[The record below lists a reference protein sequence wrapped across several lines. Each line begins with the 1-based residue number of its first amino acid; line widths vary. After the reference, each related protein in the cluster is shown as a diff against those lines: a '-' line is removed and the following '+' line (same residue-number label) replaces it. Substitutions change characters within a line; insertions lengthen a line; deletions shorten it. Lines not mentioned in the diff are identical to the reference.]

1 MNSAYPLTDQDLAS
15 RQHRWVLHCDM
26 DAFFSSVEQLT
37 RPTLR
42 GRPVL
47 VGGRS
52 GRGVVAGASYEAR
65 ALGCHSAMPMHQAVR
80 LIEPRGVAVPTRGV
94 VYRTVSRRIFR
105 LLRSYV
111 PVIEQLSVDEAF
123 LEPAELRDC
132 TGRDVLEYCEMLRKV
147 VREDI
152 GLSLSFGAGVGKQ
165 YAKIGSGMAKPDGVQ
180 IIPASCMQQILRP
193 LSVRSLWG
201 VGPVSEAKLR
211 HEDIL
216 TIGDLADLPER
227 DVTALLG
234 TAVGRQ
240 LQALARG
247 FDDRPV
253 HERAIAKQ
261 VSSESTYRIDI
272 TDKAGIVAAIDE
284 NGDDAHR
291 RLLHD
296 GRAARTVTVKQKL
309 ADMTIVSRSAT
320 LPYATTDLRTLLALA
335 HRLALDPA
343 QVGACRLVGV
353 SFSGLTG
360 IQQESLFPELD
371 WEVQI
376 EEERDDSEAPLSSIL
391 PDTTGQGVYGS
402 ERTLL
407 HMSARPRWSA
417 GMDVIHPEHGF
428 GWVQGAGQG
437 KVTVRFET
445 RTTGPGRAM
454 TFAEETVDLTP
465 ADPLLC
471 LDWPEEELYRP
482 ARK

>member
-1 MNSAYPLTDQDLAS
+1 
-15 RQHRWVLHCDM
+15 M

-65 ALGCHSAMPMHQAVR
+65 ALGCHSAMPMHQAAR
-80 LIEPRGVAVPTRGV
+80 LIEPRGVVVRTRGE

-105 LLRSYV
+105 LLQNYV

-132 TGRDVLEYCEMLRKV
+132 TGYEVLEYCEMLRKI
-147 VREDI
+147 VREEI

-180 IIPASCMQQILRP
+180 LIPASRMHQILRP
-193 LSVRSLWG
+193 LSVRALWG

-234 TAVGRQ
+234 SAVGRQ

-261 VSSESTYRIDI
+261 ISSESTYRTDI
-272 TDKAGIVAAIDE
+272 TDKAGIMAAIDD

-309 ADMTIVSRSAT
+309 VNMTIVSR
-320 LPYATTDLRTLLALA
+320 L
-335 HRLALDPA
+335 
-343 QVGACRLVGV
+343 
-353 SFSGLTG
+353 
-360 IQQESLFPELD
+360 SL
-371 WEVQI
+371 
-376 EEERDDSEAPLSSIL
+376 
-391 PDTTGQGVYGS
+391 
-402 ERTLL
+402 
-407 HMSARPRWSA
+407 
-417 GMDVIHPEHGF
+417 IHI
-428 GWVQGAGQG
+428 
-437 KVTVRFET
+437 
-445 RTTGPGRAM
+445 
-454 TFAEETVDLTP
+454 
-465 ADPLLC
+465 
-471 LDWPEEELYRP
+471 
-482 ARK
+482 

>member
-1 MNSAYPLTDQDLAS
+1 MTDHDLAN
-15 RQHRWVLHCDM
+15 RQYRWVLHCDM

-65 ALGCHSAMPMHQAVR
+65 ALGCHSAMPMHQAAR
-80 LIEPRGVAVPTRGV
+80 LIEPRGVVVPTRGV

-105 LLRSYV
+105 LLRTYV

-132 TGRDVLEYCEMLRKV
+132 TGYEVLDYCEMLRKV
-147 VREDI
+147 VRDEI

-180 IIPASCMQQILRP
+180 LIPASRMHQILRP
-193 LSVRSLWG
+193 LAVRALWG

-211 HEDIL
+211 HEDIP

-227 DVTALLG
+227 DVTAILG
-234 TAVGRQ
+234 FSVGRQ

-247 FDDRPV
+247 FDDRLV

-261 VSSESTYRIDI
+261 ISAESTYRIDI

-309 ADMTIVSRSAT
+309 VDMTIVSRSAT

-335 HRLALDPA
+335 HRLALDPE

-353 SFSGLTG
+353 SFSGLTSV
-360 IQQESLFPELD
+360 QQESLFPELD
-371 WEVQI
+371 WEVRI
-376 EEERDDSEAPLSSIL
+376 EEERDDGAAASSAFL
-391 PDTTGQGVYGS
+391 PGTTGQGVYGS
-402 ERTLL
+402 ERALL
-407 HMSARPRWSA
+407 HVPSRPCWSA
-417 GMDVIHPEHGF
+417 GMDVLHPDYGF

-445 RTTGPGRAM
+445 RTTGPGRAR
-454 TFAEETVDLTP
+454 TFAEETVDLAP

-471 LDWPEEELYRP
+471 LDWPEDELYRP
-482 ARK
+482 IEE